1 MKTGE
6 DHYRLERR
14 MLSWA
19 LICWR
24 GFVVRDRERYDEQR
38 FEATGFIGDAICVLV
53 FAIAAIESACAR
65 RAQEGPGNMQTI
77 KTKSGR
83 TIRLP
88 SDAED
93 AAIQRGIKSDADA
106 REWTDEMF
114 KQAVPFSALPESLQ
128 TKLREQTAM
137 AITVF
142 CDFGRIGKIGNHQ
155 NFGCSFGGV

>member
-1 MKTGE
+1 
-6 DHYRLERR
+6 
-14 MLSWA
+14 
-19 LICWR
+19 
-24 GFVVRDRERYDEQR
+24 
-38 FEATGFIGDAICVLV
+38 
-53 FAIAAIESACAR
+53 
-65 RAQEGPGNMQTI
+65 MQTI

-128 TKLREQTAM
+128 TKLRAVRGKGKKPAKVQTAFRLDPDVL
-137 AITVF
+137 AQWRASGPGWQTRAAAVLAA
-142 CDFGRIGKIGNHQ
+142 HAP
-155 NFGCSFGGV
+155 